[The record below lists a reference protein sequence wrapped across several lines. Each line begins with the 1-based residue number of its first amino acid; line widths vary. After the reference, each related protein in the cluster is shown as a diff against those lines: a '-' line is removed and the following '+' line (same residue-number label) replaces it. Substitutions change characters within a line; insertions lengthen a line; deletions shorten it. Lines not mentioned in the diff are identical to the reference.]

1 MLDEWEMFLQVVSKL
16 SQPYMFAL
24 HADHSNSDMAT
35 FLRDKTTA
43 ACDCFSEAV
52 GFLVLQIC
60 YHCFAE

>member
-35 FLRDKTTA
+35 FLRVKTVYSRLSCVTNRHK
-43 ACDCFSEAV
+43 V
-52 GFLVLQIC
+52 PVVIHQ
-60 YHCFAE
+60 